1 MLYLNFGEESLR
13 SLSREQ
19 FRMEIPKELV
29 GQAVVLFRAAKL
41 ETPSEKICTLTRK
54 YLRTPPNNCKIK
66 L

>member
-41 ETPSEKICTLTRK
+41 ETPSEKIPFSSAVGTR
-54 YLRTPPNNCKIK
+54 
-66 L
+66 